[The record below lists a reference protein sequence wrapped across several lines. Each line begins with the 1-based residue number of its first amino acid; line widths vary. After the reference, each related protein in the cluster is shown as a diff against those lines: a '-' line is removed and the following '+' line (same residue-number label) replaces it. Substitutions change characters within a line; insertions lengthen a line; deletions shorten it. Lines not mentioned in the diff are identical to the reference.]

1 MTIPQEQG
9 FSEVELARCRS
20 ALLAWYSA
28 QAREM
33 PWRVG
38 PLLRAKGVIPNPY
51 HVWLSEVMLQQ
62 TTVATVGPYFQRFLA
77 RFPTVSALA
86 EAPLDEVL
94 SLWAG
99 LGYYARAR
107 NLHACAK
114 AIIGLHGG
122 VFPATEAGLRK
133 LPSIGAYTGAA
144 IAAIAFDQPANVVDG
159 NIERVMARL
168 FREDTPLP
176 RAKAK
181 LTEYAQKFVT
191 DQRPGDWAQ
200 ALMDLGATVCT
211 PKAPRCAAC
220 PIAAYCAAFQHG
232 TAEKYP
238 VRLQKKA
245 RPHMYGC
252 AFVAINSETIWL
264 RRRSEKGLLGGMTEV
279 PNSPWLASKS
289 DACTLMGFAPQKANW
304 QNRGTITHVF
314 SHFSLE
320 LQVFKAEKCDA
331 CAGDGFYFALCDL
344 ADAAL
349 PSLMRKVLKCAGV
362 G

>member
-1 MTIPQEQG
+1 MTIRQENG
-9 FSEVELARCRS
+9 LSEVEIARCRND
-20 ALLAWYSA
+20 LLAWYDT

-38 PLLRAKGVIPNPY
+38 PMQRDKGVAPIPY

-86 EAPLDEVL
+86 EAPREEVL

-107 NLHACAK
+107 NLHACAQ
-114 AIIGLHGG
+114 AIVSLHGG
-122 VFPATEAGLRK
+122 AFPSTEAALRT
-133 LPSIGAYTGAA
+133 LPGIGAYTGAA
-144 IAAIAFDQPANVVDG
+144 VAAIAFDQPSNVVDG
-159 NIERVMARL
+159 NVERVMARL
-168 FREDTPLP
+168 FCEETPLP
-176 RAKAK
+176 GAKAP
-181 LTEYAQKFVT
+181 LTEHAQKFVKPE
-191 DQRPGDWAQ
+191 RPGDWAQ

-211 PKAPRCAAC
+211 PRSPRCAAC
-220 PIAAYCAAFQHG
+220 PVAAYCAAFHRG
-232 TAEKYP
+232 GAEKYP
-238 VRLQKKA
+238 VRPQKKV
-245 RPHMYGC
+245 RPDLFGI
-252 AFVAINSETIWL
+252 AFVAVSKGSVLL

-279 PNSPWLASKS
+279 PNSPWLSSIPDESA
-289 DACTLMGFAPQKANW
+289 AMGFAPQQADWRSMGNI
-304 QNRGTITHVF
+304 QHIF

-320 LQVFKAEKCDA
+320 LQVFRADDCSE
-331 CAGDGFYFALCDL
+331 CAGDGFYLALSDL

-349 PSLMRKVLKCAGV
+349 PSLMRKVLKRAGI

>member
-1 MTIPQEQG
+1 
-9 FSEVELARCRS
+9 
-20 ALLAWYSA
+20 
-28 QAREM
+28 M

-38 PLLRAKGVIPNPY
+38 PSQRAEGLMPNAY
-51 HVWLSEVMLQQ
+51 RVWLSEVMLQQ
-62 TTVATVGPYFQRFLA
+62 TTVATVGPYFQRFLE
-77 RFPTVSALA
+77 RFPTVAALA
-86 EAPLDEVL
+86 AAPLDEVL

-114 AIIGLHGG
+114 AVVSGHGG
-122 VFPATEAGLRK
+122 VFPSTETELRK
-133 LPSIGAYTGAA
+133 LPGIGAYTGAA

-168 FREDTPLP
+168 FCEDTPLP

-191 DQRPGDWAQ
+191 NVRPGDWAQ

-211 PKAPRCAAC
+211 PRAPRCAAC
-220 PIAAYCAAFQHG
+220 PIAAYCAAFQRG
-232 TAEKYP
+232 IPEKYP
-238 VRLQKKA
+238 VRLQKMA
-245 RPHMYGC
+245 RPQMYGC
-252 AFVAINSETIWL
+252 AFVAVNGETIWL

-279 PNSPWLASKS
+279 PNSPWLADKP
-289 DACTLMGFAPQKANW
+289 DASVAMASAPQQADW
-304 QNRGTITHVF
+304 RSVREIRHVF

-320 LQVFKAEKCDA
+320 LQVFRADSCSD
-331 CAGDGFYFALCDL
+331 CTGDGFYLALCDL